1 MKTSWIEIAKENTF
15 DSVAAN
21 LGIKQKGYR
30 YGPCPACGAKS
41 VGKKDKR
48 LPIGRTRGTNTA
60 GWRCFACT
68 AGGDMLDL
76 VSYSIM
82 GDRLRDVKDYTQI
95 KEFFHIKNF
104 QTVEVTEPQ
113 KEDIPSDDLYSLFDS
128 MELRKVS
135 EANHRH
141 VDAYL
146 RSRGMNP
153 REVREASVFSPEF
166 NYLSLTKVETSSGK
180 KMPFWPYSWSRDYP
194 ICVPLFDFAGRMK
207 NFQGRAITEL
217 DSGRKTMCPVGYN
230 MSGFVFQCQTA
241 RAWFLNET
249 FVGVFWIVEGE
260 IDFLHLA
267 SIFKD
272 DPNVAVIG
280 IKNGSLPFFHRSK
293 FPATAEIII
302 ATDNDQKGDD
312 YAQKIAEAVYPLKPK
327 RLKLNDHS
335 DINEALRGTPTV
347 PSLEMNDIHS
357 LVQPF
362 PNYNQIIANIGM
374 NILKTTFQ
382 NCENAKRTARVKG
395 VTDLTD
401 HVEAISETFRLNNDQ
416 AQKMWFRLQSLHGC
430 GKICGKIKERI
441 NMRVLGHQEQKRH
454 DNGLITEQI
463 EGPDPKVNLVRKV
476 IKERGVIIGYGD
488 IKTIEQNLVEILGK
502 DRRLKGR
509 FKYNEHSDTVE
520 IDGKPITDNK
530 VLEISIWLQE
540 HYEGFRM
547 ELTIIG
553 RGIDY
558 VASLA
563 KNSYHPVSE
572 MLNEL
577 YSLDLTNAP
586 DHARPENLWSYY
598 FGADLGPEIDGER
611 MYANLVEQYGILF
624 CITLVK
630 RALAPGCKADTLPV
644 LIGPQGCGK
653 STGLRALAVKDQ
665 FFSDTPF
672 DVKNKDAYQMLRG
685 VWIYEIGEA
694 ESLLRG
700 GFRAVKGFITAQ
712 VDRYRKPYRSHVT
725 ASPRGGAFA
734 TTTNEPQIEFLSDP
748 SGSRRYHAMMVGR
761 YHNVRVSE
769 LKEDAKY
776 IWARAMHMY
785 HGTGEYVDAGP
796 MQENW
801 LQDQKLQELSRRL
814 NEKFG
819 AGDPWIDFI
828 GSHCQGIWNDW
839 ACTVKTHGDN
849 KSYNKMRDVDP
860 KKVLSDVLKIPAGH
874 QTRKEMKRCT
884 EVLSQLGCRPSGQR
898 RMGQKRVNVWTI
910 PRDFSDLEKFDLSK
924 YKKNNLDHGGYIR

>member
-1 MKTSWIEIAKENTF
+1 MTTSWIDIAKENTF

-30 YGPCPACGAKS
+30 YGPCPACGAETAS
-41 VGKKDKR
+41 KKDKR
-48 LPIGRTRGTNTA
+48 LPIGRTRGTNSA
-60 GWRCFACT
+60 GWRCFVCT

-76 VSYSIM
+76 VSYKLM
-82 GDRLRDVKDYTQI
+82 GNRLRDVNDYTHI
-95 KEFFHIKNF
+95 KEFFQIKNF

-113 KEDIPSDDLYSLFDS
+113 KEDIPSDDLYQLFES
-128 MELRKVS
+128 MEHRKVS
-135 EANHRH
+135 DANHRH

-146 RSRGMNP
+146 RTRGINP
-153 REVREASVFSPEF
+153 REVREATVFSPEF

-180 KMPFWPYSWSRDYP
+180 KMPFWPYAWSRDYP
-194 ICVPLFDFAGRMK
+194 ICVPLFDNFGRMK
-207 NFQGRAITEL
+207 NFQGRAVTKL

-230 MSGFVFQCQTA
+230 MSGYVFQCHTA
-241 RAWFLNET
+241 RHWFTQENP
-249 FVGVFWIVEGE
+249 VGEFWIVEGE

-267 SIFKD
+267 SIFHD
-272 DPNVAVIG
+272 DVDVAVIG
-280 IKNGSLPFFHRSK
+280 VKNGSLPFFQK
-293 FPATAEIII
+293 AQFPATAKIII
-302 ATDNDQKGDD
+302 ATDNDEKGDE
-312 YAQKIAEAVYPLKPK
+312 YASKIAEAIYPHKPV

-335 DINEALRGTPTV
+335 DINEALQDGIK
-347 PSLEMNDIHS
+347 MNDIHS
-357 LVQPF
+357 MIKPF
-362 PNYNQIIANIGM
+362 PNYEQIISTIGM
-374 NILKTTFQ
+374 NLLKSTFR
-382 NCENAKRTARVKG
+382 NCENAKRTDRVKG
-395 VTDLTD
+395 VTSLVD
-401 HVEAISETFRLNNDQ
+401 HVEALAETFRLQNDQ
-416 AQKMWFRLQSLHGC
+416 ATKMWYRLQSLHGC
-430 GKICGKIKERI
+430 GKVCGKIKERI
-441 NMRVLGHQEQKRH
+441 NMRVLGHQEQERH
-454 DNGLITEQI
+454 DNGIISKEL
-463 EGPDPKVNLVRKV
+463 EGPDPAVRLVRKP
-476 IKERGVIIGYGD
+476 IKERGVIIGYGE

-502 DRRLKGR
+502 DRRLKSR
-509 FKYNEHSDTVE
+509 FRYNEHSDTVE

-530 VLEISIWLQE
+530 VLQISIWLQE

-547 ELTIIG
+547 ELTIVG

-558 VASLA
+558 VASLER
-563 KNSYHPVSE
+563 NTYHPVLE
-572 MLNEL
+572 MLQEL
-577 YSLDLTNAP
+577 YTVDLEDAP
-586 DHARPENLWSYY
+586 DHARPEELWSYY
-598 FGADLGPEIDGER
+598 FGADLGPNN
-611 MYANLVEQYGILF
+611 MYAELIEQYGILF

-653 STGLRALAVKDQ
+653 STGLRALAVKED

-761 YHNVRVSE
+761 YHNVRVNE

-785 HGTGEYVDAGP
+785 HGTGEYIEAGP

-801 LQDQKLQELSRRL
+801 LQDQQLQELSRRL

-828 GSHCQGIWNDW
+828 GSHCQGLWNEW
-839 ACTVKTHGDN
+839 AFQVKTQGDT
-849 KSYNKMRDVDP
+849 KQMNKMRDVDP
-860 KKVLSDVLKIPAGH
+860 KRVLSDVLQITAGH
-874 QTRKEMKRCT
+874 QTRREMKRCT
-884 EVLSQLGCRPSGQR
+884 EVLSQLGCKPSGQR
-898 RMGQKRVNVWTI
+898 RVGQKRVNVWTI
-910 PRDFSDLEKFDLSK
+910 PKDFSDLEKFDISK
-924 YKKNNLDHGGYIR
+924 YQKNNLDNSGYMR